1 MQYRSFGKL
10 DWQASALG
18 FGMMRLP
25 IIDGDPGQIDEDAAT
40 EMVHYAIDHG
50 VNYVDSAYGYHRG
63 TSESFLGKALKG
75 GYRERV
81 KIATKMPCW
90 LIKEPGDFDRYLDEQ
105 LARLDDERI
114 DFYLLH
120 ALGKEHWPT
129 VRANAVFDWAER
141 AMADGRIGHLG
152 FSFHDTFELFQEII
166 DYYDNWTAAQIQY
179 NYMDEDHQAGTRGL
193 RYAAE
198 KGLAVVVMEPI
209 RGGMLS
215 RTPPRPILDLWE
227 GATIRR
233 SPAEWALRWVWN
245 HPEVSVVLS
254 GMSTMEHVVENV
266 GTARTAQPGTLTPSE
281 LVLIGR
287 VRDKYRELAPI
298 PCTKCEY
305 CLPCPQGVNIPR
317 IFELYNEAIMYNDL
331 RPSRMRYGWLSEQE
345 KADACE
351 ACGNCEDLC
360 PQSIGIIQWLEKSR
374 ELLAEES

>member
-1 MQYRSFGKL
+1 MQHRSFGRL
-10 DWQASALG
+10 EWQVSALG

-25 IIDGDPGQIDEDAAT
+25 IVDGDPGQIDEPEAMR
-40 EMVHYAIDHG
+40 MVHYAIDHG

-63 TSESFLGKALKG
+63 TSERFLGKALKG

-81 KIATKMPCW
+81 KVATKMPCW

-120 ALGKEHWPT
+120 SLGEEHWPT
-129 VRANAVFDWAER
+129 VRDNGIFDWAER
-141 AMADGRIGHLG
+141 AMADGRIGRLG
-152 FSFHDTFELFQEII
+152 FSFHDTFELFREII
-166 DYYDNWTAAQIQY
+166 DYYDRWTLAQIQY
-179 NYMDEDHQAGTRGL
+179 NYMDEDYQAGTRGL
-193 RYAAE
+193 QYAAE

-227 GATIRR
+227 QAEVQR

-254 GMSTMEHVVENV
+254 GMSTMEHVAENIE
-266 GTARTAQPGTLTPSE
+266 TARTAEPNTLTPKE
-281 LVLIGR
+281 LAVIGR
-287 VRDKYRELAPI
+287 VRDKYRKLAPI

-305 CLPCPQGVNIPR
+305 CLPCPNGVNIPR

-331 RPSRMRYGWLSEQE
+331 RPSRMRYGWLSDQE
-345 KADACE
+345 KADACVG
-351 ACGNCEDLC
+351 CGNCEELC
-360 PQSIGIIQWLEKSR
+360 PQSIEIIEWLEKCR
-374 ELLAEES
+374 ELLVEEV

>member
-1 MQYRSFGKL
+1 MQYRSFGVL

-18 FGMMRLP
+18 FGVMRLP
-25 IIDGDPGQIDEDAAT
+25 IIDGDPGRIDEEAAT

-81 KIATKMPCW
+81 RVATKMPCW
-90 LIKEPGDFDRYLDEQ
+90 LIKEPADFDKYLDEQ
-105 LARLDDERI
+105 LARLDDDHV

-120 ALGKEHWPT
+120 SLGKDHWPT
-129 VRANAVFDWAER
+129 VRDNDVFDWAER

-152 FSFHDTFELFQEII
+152 FSFHDTFELFREII
-166 DYYDNWTAAQIQY
+166 DYYDHWTMAQIQF
-179 NYMDEDHQAGTRGL
+179 NYMDEHHQAGTRGL
-193 RYAAE
+193 QYAAE

-227 GATIRR
+227 EAQATR

-266 GTARTAQPGTLTPSE
+266 ETAQTAQPGALTPKE
-281 LVLIGR
+281 LALIGR

-305 CLPCPQGVNIPR
+305 CLPCPNGVNIPR
-317 IFELYNEAIMYNDL
+317 IFELFNEAIMYNDL
-331 RPSRMRYGWLSEQE
+331 RPSRMRYGWLSDQE

-351 ACGNCEDLC
+351 ACGNCEELC
-360 PQSIGIIQWLEKSR
+360 PQSIEIIEWLAKSG
-374 ELLAEES
+374 ELLAQEA

>member
-1 MQYRSFGKL
+1 MQYRTFGNL
-10 DWQASALG
+10 DWQSSALG
-18 FGMMRLP
+18 FGAMRLP
-25 IIDGDPGQIDEDAAT
+25 TIDGDPAQIDEAEAT
-40 EMVHYAIDHG
+40 RMVHYAIDHG

-63 TSESFLGKALKG
+63 NSEAFLGRALKG

-81 KIATKMPCW
+81 RVATKMPCW
-90 LIKEPGDFDRYLDEQ
+90 LIKEPADFDKYLDEQ
-105 LARLDDERI
+105 LARLDDDRI

-129 VRANAVFDWAER
+129 VRDKKVFDWAER
-141 AMADGRIGHLG
+141 TMADGRIGHLG

-166 DYYDNWTAAQIQY
+166 DYYDGWTLAQIQY
-179 NYMDEDHQAGTRGL
+179 NYMDEDYQAGTQGL
-193 RYAAE
+193 RYAAD

-227 GATIRR
+227 EAEVER

-266 GTARTAQPGTLTPSE
+266 QTVETALPGALTRKE
-281 LVLIGR
+281 LELIAR
-287 VRDKYRELAPI
+287 ARDLYRELAPI

-305 CLPCPQGVNIPR
+305 CLPCPSGVNIPR
-317 IFELYNEAIMYNDL
+317 VLELFNEAIMYNDL
-331 RPSRMRYGWLSEQE
+331 RPSRMRYGWLKDEE
-345 KADACE
+345 KASSCI
-351 ACGNCEDLC
+351 ACGDCEELC
-360 PQSIGIIQWLEKSR
+360 PQSIEIIEWLAKSHD
-374 ELLAEES
+374 LLEEEA